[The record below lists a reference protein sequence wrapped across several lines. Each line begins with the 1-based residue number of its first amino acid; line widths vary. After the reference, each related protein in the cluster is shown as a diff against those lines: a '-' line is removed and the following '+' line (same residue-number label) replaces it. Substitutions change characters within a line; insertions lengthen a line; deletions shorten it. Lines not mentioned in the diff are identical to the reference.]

1 MILDTVVG
9 TLTVSNL
16 TSIEK
21 QRHCERGSKSKG
33 LYQSKKKKM
42 VECYIKPILPWDSQF
57 GLIKRAFDVP
67 GIAIPRLSTQ
77 RHTEPT
83 HCVVS

>member
-1 MILDTVVG
+1 MRK
-9 TLTVSNL
+9 N
-16 TSIEK
+16 
-21 QRHCERGSKSKG
+21 QKSKG
-33 LYQSKKKKM
+33 VYRSKKKK
-42 VECYIKPILPWDSQF
+42 VECYIVEEDVKIIRIILPWDSQF

-83 HCVVS
+83 HCVGS

>member
-1 MILDTVVG
+1 MKTTIKENQKSQGLV
-9 TLTVSNL
+9 L
-16 TSIEK
+16 
-21 QRHCERGSKSKG
+21 SKNK
-33 LYQSKKKKM
+33 
-42 VECYIKPILPWDSQF
+42 VECSIIEEKKIILPWDSQF

-83 HCVVS
+83 HCVGS